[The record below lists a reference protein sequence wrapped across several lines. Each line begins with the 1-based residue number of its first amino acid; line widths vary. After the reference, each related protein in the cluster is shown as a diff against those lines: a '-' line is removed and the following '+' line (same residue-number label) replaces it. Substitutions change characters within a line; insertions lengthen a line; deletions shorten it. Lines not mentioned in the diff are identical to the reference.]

1 MNELEPRFVSR
12 SRRTREIPIIRI
24 FHDESTF
31 YSNADQSFHWADD
44 KLQAL
49 KQKSLGQAI
58 MVSDFIEEHGAYLE
72 HQSEGYWKNE
82 HMLKQTKK
90 AIKIFERKYPN
101 CIALFLFDTHL
112 HTKRCLKTH

>member
-58 MVSDFIEEHGAYLE
+58 MVSDFIEEHVHTL
-72 HQSEGYWKNE
+72 N
-82 HMLKQTKK
+82 TKVK
-90 AIKIFERKYPN
+90 GTGKMSI
-101 CIALFLFDTHL
+101 C
-112 HTKRCLKTH
+112 